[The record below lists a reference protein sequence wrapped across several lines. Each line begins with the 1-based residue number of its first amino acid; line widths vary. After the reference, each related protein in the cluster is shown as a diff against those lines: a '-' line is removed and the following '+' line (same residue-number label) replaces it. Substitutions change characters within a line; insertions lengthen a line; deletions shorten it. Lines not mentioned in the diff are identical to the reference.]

1 MKFKIELGLQSYE
14 FKGKDSELFTNVF
27 FTDKNTFTMKEG
39 LYKVVIQEIKFKKV
53 IYEPKVISEFTI
65 TILPVT
71 HKKNDIFHLQDNFD
85 ELLQNIKKLLNDV
98 NNTLYTYDKSLK
110 IKIELGV

>member
-1 MKFKIELGLQSYE
+1 
-14 FKGKDSELFTNVF
+14 
-27 FTDKNTFTMKEG
+27 MKEG

-71 HKKNDIFHLQDNFD
+71 HKKNDIFHL
-85 ELLQNIKKLLNDV
+85 
-98 NNTLYTYDKSLK
+98 
-110 IKIELGV
+110 